1 MYFFRQ
7 RAIVGGGSSS
17 KNLMKKIVERK
28 ILWKII
34 LLIPIAGADFPLE
47 RRPKSRAAAQLA
59 VVSFTAI
66 IKATPD
72 IWLPYPSR
80 VKEDDKMAILCRGSK
95 GEKVAR
101 LQALLC
107 LAEINAKPID
117 GDFGSGTERAVRAY
131 QGSKGLP
138 STGEADEDT
147 QVAVGMN
154 RPDTTKTPVPV
165 IDNITVDIVAR
176 MFSRFTP
183 RLNIETYLSEVLAAL
198 KQADM
203 DDRDLVLMA
212 LATIR
217 AETEGFEPI
226 SEKQSIYNT
235 DPGAHPFNKYDNLA
249 SLGNHG
255 RPDGERYRGRGFIQL
270 TGRANYQRYGERL
283 GVGSRLIDEPELAND
298 SRVAAQI
305 LTEFIKDKRNLAKYA
320 ILGHDL
326 RTVRRLVNG
335 GSHGLDRFTEAFE
348 TGARLLV

>member
-1 MYFFRQ
+1 
-7 RAIVGGGSSS
+7 
-17 KNLMKKIVERK
+17 
-28 ILWKII
+28 
-34 LLIPIAGADFPLE
+34 
-47 RRPKSRAAAQLA
+47 
-59 VVSFTAI
+59 
-66 IKATPD
+66 
-72 IWLPYPSR
+72 
-80 VKEDDKMAILCRGSK
+80 MAILCRGSK

-117 GDFGSGTERAVRAY
+117 GDFGSGTERAVRTY
-131 QGSKGLP
+131 QDSKGLP
-138 STGEADEDT
+138 STGEADQDT
-147 QVAVGMN
+147 QIAVGMN

-165 IDNITVDIVAR
+165 IDNITVDIVAQ

-217 AETEGFEPI
+217 AETEGFESI

-235 DPGAHPFNKYDNLA
+235 DPGAHPFNKYDNLP

-298 SRVAAQI
+298 SRAAARI

-326 RTVRRLVNG
+326 RTVRRLING
-335 GSHGLDRFTEAFE
+335 GSYGLDRFTEAFD
-348 TGARLLV
+348 TGVRLLV